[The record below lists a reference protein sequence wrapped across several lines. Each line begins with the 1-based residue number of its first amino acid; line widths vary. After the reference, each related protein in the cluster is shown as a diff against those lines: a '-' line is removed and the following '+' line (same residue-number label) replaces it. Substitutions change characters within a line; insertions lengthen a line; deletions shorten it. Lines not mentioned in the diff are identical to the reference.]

1 MSLVSDF
8 KPALVFLG
16 KFLGIYIL
24 GNVMYGLF
32 IASWHPAPDPATRV
46 VTQQSSWCLNGIG
59 EFTTVRD
66 HAEKASIGIV
76 RNDDVVISVFE
87 GCNGLN
93 VMIIFVAFVV
103 AFGGPR
109 KAMLWFI
116 PLGLVII
123 HLVNL
128 LRVGLLY
135 ATALHFE
142 SYFYYVHKYFFTAIL
157 YVIVFMLWAIW
168 VLRINK
174 VSLRTN
180 AKSQGLSNN

>member
-1 MSLVSDF
+1 MSLISDF
-8 KPALVFLG
+8 KPSLFFLG

-24 GNVMYGLF
+24 GNVLYGLY
-32 IASWHPAPDPATRV
+32 IASYQPSPDPLTRE
-46 VTQQSSWCLNGIG
+46 VTQQSSWCLNAAG
-59 EFTTVRD
+59 ELTTVRD
-66 HAEKASIGIV
+66 HAERASIAIV
-76 RNDDVVISVFE
+76 RKDDVVISVFE

-109 KAMLWFI
+109 NTMLWFI

-135 ATALHFE
+135 VTALHFQ

-157 YVIVFMLWAIW
+157 YVIIFILWAIW

-174 VSLRTN
+174 MGVLPKEKGR
-180 AKSQGLSNN
+180 A

>member
-1 MSLVSDF
+1 MSLISDF
-8 KPALVFLG
+8 KPSLLFLG

-24 GNVMYGLF
+24 GNVLYGLY
-32 IASWHPAPDPATRV
+32 IASYQPRPDPVTRE
-46 VTQQSSWCLNGIG
+46 VTEESSWCLNVVG
-59 EFTTVRD
+59 EVTSIRD
-66 HAEKASIGIV
+66 HAERASIAIV
-76 RNDDVVISVFE
+76 RNDKAVISVFE

-109 KAMLWFI
+109 NTMLWFI
-116 PLGLVII
+116 PFGLVII

-135 ATALHFE
+135 VTALHFE

-157 YVIVFMLWAIW
+157 YIIIFILWAIW
-168 VLRINK
+168 VLGINK
-174 VSLRTN
+174 MSLLPKEKAQT
-180 AKSQGLSNN
+180 